1 MYVIRLNISN
11 IVCSFGLYIH
21 TYKMNY
27 SVKYYPERRK
37 GITANVPVMLS
48 VTYSK
53 QRMFYYTGFR
63 CRIDSDS
70 NQWDATAG
78 HLKRNQTTPDG
89 LSSQKF
95 NDELRKITVKVGEL
109 FTTYE
114 ADKTQPTV
122 EKLRS
127 DLKRK
132 LGKEVKTIQKEDFF
146 SRFDQYVVE
155 SGLSDNRKITL
166 QLVIKKLKSF
176 NPDMNFNNIDLA
188 AFKAY
193 LSEKLSQNS
202 ISCYL
207 SAFKT
212 FLKHSL
218 KVKHIS
224 INPFDSFEYT
234 SETYGDPIYLTIAE
248 RDLLFNATIENP
260 KMSQIRDI
268 FCLQSFIGC
277 RYGDLMRFTK
287 GNINNGVLSYVAA
300 KTKNEGERIAKVP
313 LSGKAKQIIERY
325 NLPDGRLLPLVK
337 TDECDHY
344 IKKVFLQV
352 GLTRKV
358 ATIDKKTLLEK
369 HVTIDTLASTHMA
382 RRIFIGG
389 LFNAGVNNEVI
400 GSMSGH
406 VAHSKAIS
414 RYYKVSD
421 EQQRAAMKLID

>member
-1 MYVIRLNISN
+1 
-11 IVCSFGLYIH
+11 
-21 TYKMNY
+21 MNY
-27 SVKYYPERRK
+27 SARYYPEKRN
-37 GITANVPVMLS
+37 GVAANVPVTLS
-48 VTYSK
+48 VTFSK
-53 QRMFYYTGFR
+53 QRMFYYTGLR
-63 CRIDSDS
+63 CRIDVNS
-70 NQWDATAG
+70 NQWDGAAG
-78 HLKRNQTTPDG
+78 QLKRNQTTPDG

-95 NDELRKITVKVGEL
+95 NDELRKITVAVGEI
-109 FTTYE
+109 FAVYE
-114 ADKTQPTV
+114 VTKIQPTV
-122 EKLRS
+122 EKLRN

-132 LGKEVKTIQKEDFF
+132 LGKEVKAIQKEDFF
-146 SRFDQYVVE
+146 SRFDQYIIG
-155 SGLSDNRKITL
+155 SSLSDNRKSTL

-176 NPDMNFNNIDLA
+176 NPDMTFNNIDLP
-188 AFKAY
+188 AFKDY

-218 KVKHIS
+218 KTKYIS
-224 INPFDSFEYT
+224 INPFDSFEYAA
-234 SETYGDPIYLTIAE
+234 ETYGDPIYLTIAE
-248 RDLLFNATIENP
+248 RDHLFNATIEDP
-260 KMSQIRDI
+260 TLSQIRDI

-277 RYGDLMRFTK
+277 RYGDLMRFTQS
-287 GNINNGVLSYVAA
+287 NINNGILSYIAA
-300 KTKNEGERIAKVP
+300 KTKNDGERIAKVP

-337 TDECDHY
+337 TCMCDQY

-382 RRIFIGG
+382 RRIFVGG

>member
-1 MYVIRLNISN
+1 M
-11 IVCSFGLYIH
+11 
-21 TYKMNY
+21 KY
-27 SVKYYPERRK
+27 SVRYFPEKRK
-37 GITANVPVMLS
+37 GVTANVPVTLS
-48 VTYSK
+48 VTFSN
-53 QRMFYYTGFR
+53 QRMLYYTGLR
-63 CRIDSDS
+63 CQIDLDRY
-70 NQWDATAG
+70 QWDATAG
-78 HLKRNQTTPDG
+78 LLRRNQITPDG

-95 NDELRKITVKVGEL
+95 NDELGKITGNVGEL
-109 FTTYE
+109 FAAYE
-114 ADKTQPTV
+114 VEKIQPTV
-122 EKLRS
+122 EMLRN

-132 LGKEVKTIQKEDFF
+132 LGKAIKAFQQEDFY
-146 SRFDQYVVE
+146 SRFDLYIIG
-155 SGLSDNRKITL
+155 SGLSDNRKSTL

-176 NPDMNFNNIDLA
+176 NPDMTFNNIDLP

-193 LSEKLSQNS
+193 LSEKISQNS

-218 KVKHIS
+218 KVKFIS
-224 INPFDSFEYT
+224 VNPFDSFEYAA
-234 SETYGDPIYLTIAE
+234 ETYGDPIYLTIAE
-248 RDLLFNATIENP
+248 RDLLFNATIEDP
-260 KMSQIRDI
+260 ILSQIRDI

-277 RYGDLMRFTK
+277 RYGDLMRFTQS
-287 GNINNGVLSYVAA
+287 NINNGVLSYIAA

-313 LSGKAKQIIERY
+313 LSGKAKQIIARY
-325 NLPDGRLLPLVK
+325 SLPDGRLLPMVK
-337 TDECDHY
+337 TGRCDHY
-344 IKKVFLQV
+344 IKKVFLLV
-352 GLTRKV
+352 GLTRTV

-382 RRIFIGG
+382 RRIFVGG

-421 EQQRAAMKLID
+421 EQQLAAMKLIE

>member
-1 MYVIRLNISN
+1 
-11 IVCSFGLYIH
+11 
-21 TYKMNY
+21 MNY
-27 SVKYYPERRK
+27 SVKFYPEKRN
-37 GITANVPVMLS
+37 GVTANVPVLLS
-48 VTYSK
+48 VTFSK
-53 QRMFYYTGFR
+53 QRMFYYTGLH

-70 NQWDATAG
+70 NQWDTIAG
-78 HLKRNQTTPDG
+78 QLKRNQTTPDG

-95 NDELRKITVKVGEL
+95 NDELRKITVAVGEI
-109 FTTYE
+109 FAVYE
-114 ADKTQPTV
+114 VSQIQPTV
-122 EKLRS
+122 EKLRN

-132 LGKEVKTIQKEDFF
+132 LGKEVKSIQKEDFF
-146 SRFDQYVVE
+146 SRFDQYIIG
-155 SGLSDNRKITL
+155 SGLSDNRKSTL
-166 QLVIKKLKSF
+166 QLVIKKIKSF
-176 NPDMNFNNIDLA
+176 NPDMNFNNIDLP
-188 AFKAY
+188 AFKTY
-193 LSEKLSQNS
+193 LSKKLSQNS

-212 FLKHSL
+212 FLKHSV
-218 KVKHIS
+218 KVKDLS
-224 INPFDSFEYT
+224 VNPFDSFEYA

-248 RDLLFNATIENP
+248 RDHLFNATIEDPNF
-260 KMSQIRDI
+260 SQIRDI

-287 GNINNGVLSYVAA
+287 GNINNNILSYIAA
-300 KTKNEGERIAKVP
+300 KTRNDGERIAKIP
-313 LSGKAKQIIERY
+313 LSDKAKQIIARY
-325 NLPDGRLLPLVK
+325 DLPDGRLLPLVE
-337 TDECDHY
+337 TGRCDHY

-352 GLTRKV
+352 GLTRTV

-382 RRIFIGG
+382 RRIFVGG

-421 EQQRAAMKLID
+421 EQQKEAMKLIE